1 MAYKDLLLPTG
12 VDLDW
17 NSTPSFS
24 TAVVRTD
31 NGRESRNQNWD
42 GTIASA
48 VIRYNA
54 RKKAVW
60 EQIDQMFQVCS
71 GRAHTFR
78 VRDPRHNVATSAQGK
93 IVSGQMVLRITVG
106 AYTIDKTIT
115 KPASTA
121 VLAGGGTFSTSTGL
135 ILTGSPT
142 GWSGPFYL
150 CMRFDVDELEIT
162 GIDRDLDTG
171 DLIAGYKDVPIVE
184 VPFE

>member
-1 MAYKDLLLPTG
+1 MAYKDLLLPIAA
-12 VDLDW
+12 DLEWQSAPD
-17 NSTPSFS
+17 FS
-24 TAVVRTD
+24 TSVVRTD

-42 GTIASA
+42 GTIARF
-48 VIRYNA
+48 VCRYNA
-54 RKKAVW
+54 RKKEVW
-60 EQIDQMFQVCS
+60 ETIDQMFQVCA

-78 VRDPRHNVATSAQGK
+78 VRDPRHHVATSAQGK
-93 IVSGQMVLRITVG
+93 IVGSQMVLRITVG

-150 CMRFDVDELEIT
+150 CCRFDVDALEMT
-162 GIDRDLDTG
+162 GLDRDPGTG
-171 DLIAGYKDVPIVE
+171 DYIAGYKDVAIVE